1 MLVLALGQ
9 FVIELDLHD
18 WTFAQF
24 NRPLCYFGQDKEG
37 PQRALP
43 GLRADGHGRMATIL
57 GGLSIPYVTIPTNN
71 RAGITMGGT
80 RYFMVS
86 SLLEK
91 RLGVVVR
98 AALQFTEEYGRRQ
111 GKGDEQHYGVYV
123 FLTSRIGRLSTGRGR
138 MLVHWQEPCQSP
150 GNSRIVQSWRS
161 TDGQSSDHRCERLSR
176 EDLRQSGKPGGLVP
190 GVYTKSRQR
199 RDHT

>member
-1 MLVLALGQ
+1 VLYR
-9 FVIELDLHD
+9 VCELTDMGG
-18 WTFAQF
+18 W
-24 NRPLCYFGQDKEG
+24 P
-37 PQRALP
+37 P
-43 GLRADGHGRMATIL
+43 II

-80 RYFMVS
+80 RYFMAS

-123 FLTSRIGRLSTGRGR
+123 FLTSHIGRLSTGRGR

-176 EDLRQSGKPGGLVP
+176 EDRRQSCKPGGLVP